1 MENMDGNM
9 YYYMQFGENNDRKVS
24 FLDKVGEKQQK
35 LVNIHWKLIM
45 RNSCIHLKNC
55 NSEGLVIVKE

>member
-1 MENMDGNM
+1 MDGNM

-35 LVNIHWKLIM
+35 LVNTE
-45 RNSCIHLKNC
+45 N
-55 NSEGLVIVKE
+55 

>member
-1 MENMDGNM
+1 
-9 YYYMQFGENNDRKVS
+9 MQFGENKGIELCLR
-24 FLDKVGEKQQK
+24 DKVGEKQQK
-35 LVNIHWKLIM
+35 LLNIHWKLIM